1 MIEADRDGDG
11 EVNEEEFFLHHA
23 EDLPLLSINTPEPAV
38 GLTKLAGRAGRG
50 GAHAHKPG
58 TGDGASQPGRG
69 TQPAGL
75 GMAAVA
81 RGGGPGAGARAKGKA
96 AVLALVEG
104 TRRGLAADEARR
116 GEIEAACRA
125 LEALNPER
133 EPLASPALSG
143 KWRLVYTTRGSI
155 LGKSRPAL
163 FRPRGPIYQVLDGKK
178 LKARNNETSPTF
190 SSVTAG
196 LTPMSKSEVAVQ
208 FEQFK
213 IGGIIPIKAPES
225 AKGTVSTCGR
235 RAGRGRGLT
244 KKKAR
249 HHVLGRGDA
258 GVSGGQG
265 QLVCEWTRAA
275 APQGGD

>member
-1 MIEADRDGDG
+1 MQNTSLFSALTR
-11 EVNEEEFFLHHA
+11 
-23 EDLPLLSINTPEPAV
+23 PSRLLASQ
-38 GLTKLAGRAGRG
+38 KLAGRAGRG

-96 AVLALVEG
+96 AVLALVKG

-143 KWRLVYTTRGSI
+143 KWRLVYTTSRSI

-163 FRPRGPIYQVLDGKK
+163 FRPRGPIYQVLDGEK

-225 AKGTVSTCGR
+225 AKGTVSSTCGR

-244 KKKAR
+244 KKKLDITYLDDEMR
-249 HHVLGRGDA
+249 VSRGDK
-258 GVSGGQG
+258 GNLFVSGRMLQ
-265 QLVCEWTRAA
+265 RRK
-275 APQGGD
+275 GGTDSFPRCY